1 MSVQVLAREGLAV
14 PRTCREPGDYA
25 RFFQSLGLEE
35 GRRPRKPGERGLV
48 VSTATS
54 NLLTCLRVRPAGSSN
69 QQHLTQVSNGHSWVW
84 EHPSCKVV
92 AGYFLPDSR
101 SWFASKLLQAALE

>member
-48 VSTATS
+48 VSTAIS
-54 NLLTCLRVRPAGSSN
+54 INLLTCLRVRPAGSSN
-69 QQHLTQVSNGHSWVW
+69 QQHLTAVSNGHSYFGNIL
-84 EHPSCKVV
+84 CKVV
-92 AGYFLPDSR
+92 AGYFFPESR
-101 SWFASKLLQAALE
+101 SWFAS